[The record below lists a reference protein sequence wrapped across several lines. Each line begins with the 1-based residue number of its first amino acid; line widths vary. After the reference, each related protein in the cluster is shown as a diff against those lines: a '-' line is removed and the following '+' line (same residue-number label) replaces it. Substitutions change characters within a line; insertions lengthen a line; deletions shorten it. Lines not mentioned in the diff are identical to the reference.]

1 MNEQVSIFVIDNKEY
16 MVLSKL
22 TKKERT
28 YILLLNQED
37 PIDFL
42 IQEVKNNELQAIS
55 ASEFDEV
62 FVEFQRSLGEQSIY
76 ASFF

>member
-37 PIDFL
+37 PNDFL

-55 ASEFDEV
+55 ASEFDEL
-62 FVEFQRSLGEQSIY
+62 FGEFQRSLGKQSI
-76 ASFF
+76 

>member
-37 PIDFL
+37 PTDFL

-55 ASEFDEV
+55 ANEFDEL
-62 FVEFQRSLGEQSIY
+62 FGEFQRSLGKQSI
-76 ASFF
+76 

>member
-22 TKKERT
+22 TKKEQT

-37 PIDFL
+37 PTDFL

-55 ASEFDEV
+55 ANEFDEL
-62 FVEFQRSLGEQSIY
+62 FGEFQRSLGKQSV
-76 ASFF
+76 

>member
-1 MNEQVSIFVIDNKEY
+1 

-37 PIDFL
+37 PTDFL

-55 ASEFDEV
+55 ASEFDEL
-62 FVEFQRSLGEQSIY
+62 FGEFQRSLGKQSI
-76 ASFF
+76 

>member
-37 PIDFL
+37 PTDFL

-55 ASEFDEV
+55 ANDFDEL
-62 FVEFQRSLGEQSIY
+62 FGEFQRSLGKQSI
-76 ASFF
+76 

>member
-37 PIDFL
+37 PTDFL

-55 ASEFDEV
+55 ASEFDEL
-62 FVEFQRSLGEQSIY
+62 FGEFQRSLGKQSI
-76 ASFF
+76 

>member
-37 PIDFL
+37 PTDYL

-55 ASEFDEV
+55 ANDFDEL
-62 FVEFQRSLGEQSIY
+62 FGEFQRSLGKQSV
-76 ASFF
+76 

>member
-37 PIDFL
+37 PNDFL

-55 ASEFDEV
+55 ANDFDEL
-62 FVEFQRSLGEQSIY
+62 FGEFQRSLGKQSV
-76 ASFF
+76 

>member
-37 PIDFL
+37 PTDFL

-55 ASEFDEV
+55 ANEFDEL
-62 FVEFQRSLGEQSIY
+62 FEEFQRSLGKQSV
-76 ASFF
+76 

>member
-37 PIDFL
+37 PTDFL

-55 ASEFDEV
+55 ASEFDEL
-62 FVEFQRSLGEQSIY
+62 FGEFQRSLGKQSV
-76 ASFF
+76 

>member
-37 PIDFL
+37 PTDFL

-55 ASEFDEV
+55 ASEFDEL
-62 FVEFQRSLGEQSIY
+62 FVAIQRSLGKQSV
-76 ASFF
+76 

>member
-37 PIDFL
+37 PTDFL

-55 ASEFDEV
+55 ANEFDEL
-62 FVEFQRSLGEQSIY
+62 FGEFQRSLGKQSV
-76 ASFF
+76 

>member
-1 MNEQVSIFVIDNKEY
+1 MNEQVSIFAIDNKEY

-37 PIDFL
+37 PTDFL

-55 ASEFDEV
+55 ANDFDEL
-62 FVEFQRSLGEQSIY
+62 FGEFQRSLGKQSV
-76 ASFF
+76 

>member
-28 YILLLNQED
+28 YTLLLNQED
-37 PIDFL
+37 PTDFL

-55 ASEFDEV
+55 ANDFDEL
-62 FVEFQRSLGEQSIY
+62 FGEFQRSLGKQSV
-76 ASFF
+76 

>member
-28 YILLLNQED
+28 YILLLSQED
-37 PIDFL
+37 PTDFL

-55 ASEFDEV
+55 ANDFDEL
-62 FVEFQRSLGEQSIY
+62 FGEFQRSLGKQSV
-76 ASFF
+76 

>member
-37 PIDFL
+37 PTDFL

-55 ASEFDEV
+55 ANDFDEL
-62 FVEFQRSLGEQSIY
+62 FGEFQRSLGKQSV
-76 ASFF
+76 

>member
-37 PIDFL
+37 PNDFL

-55 ASEFDEV
+55 ASEFDEL
-62 FVEFQRSLGEQSIY
+62 FGEFQRSLGKQSV
-76 ASFF
+76 